1 MKRSHWII
9 FLSICFILGLLV
21 FFTVI
26 HVVRTS
32 PSRAR
37 LVNAPAPVETVPVRR
52 QDLNEVIG
60 GSGAIEQG
68 QTVQL
73 TSQVTAQVLEV
84 PVKIGDIVKKGDL
97 LAKWDDRLITATLEA
112 NRA

>member
-21 FFTVI
+21 FLTVI
-26 HVVRTS
+26 HVINTT

-52 QDLNEVIG
+52 QDLIAAAWDELVPPASNVLDVVV
-60 GSGAIEQG
+60 AQLRRKLG
-68 QTVQL
+68 QPQVVLTVRGVGYAL
-73 TSQVTAQVLEV
+73 
-84 PVKIGDIVKKGDL
+84 
-97 LAKWDDRLITATLEA
+97 R
-112 NRA
+112 